1 MTDRKKEFFESVKK
15 ILSDNIFRT
24 DIRLYLNG
32 SKRPDLDSN
41 SSLDGLKVLV
51 FDDIDLADWDEA
63 LRCVESYEQ
72 QYTKKS
78 PTKKKT
84 KIDRADLVLKYENDI
99 RDIARESWSKERK
112 LNKIE
117 TLVKEFETYNNE
129 KSAKDWGAVRMCT
142 HFMLTF
148 LPSSHHMEI
157 KRQMNTDIDSK
168 IGAFLQFGLLS

>member
-72 QYTKKS
+72 QYTKKIAD
-78 PTKKKT
+78 KK
-84 KIDRADLVLKYENDI
+84 EN
-99 RDIARESWSKERK
+99 K
-112 LNKIE
+112 N
-117 TLVKEFETYNNE
+117 
-129 KSAKDWGAVRMCT
+129 
-142 HFMLTF
+142 
-148 LPSSHHMEI
+148 
-157 KRQMNTDIDSK
+157 
-168 IGAFLQFGLLS
+168 